1 MNISDVESASMLYK
15 VKFIITITLEIS
27 ALFGSLLIIVFFV
40 KHRAELKKMQNRSL
54 LILFTINLVELLTD
68 MPMSIDFYYFQS
80 VRFAII
86 DYCTWWTFTLFGF
99 AVIGE
104 FLMAVIS
111 IQRHFF
117 IFQAH
122 VFQNRRKRYIFYYLP
137 LILSIIYPILFYIY
151 SVFLVTC
158 DGSQWDFTL
167 PVCGFANCYFLYDA
181 TLTLFD
187 YVFNNTVPLVVIFIA
202 NVILVIRVVK
212 QKRHRQQRFVWKK
225 HRRMTIQLVCISS
238 LYLIAWAPVIIDTLI
253 LNISPSPSLIQFH
266 INYVSEFPNLACY
279 GLPWI
284 YAGLL
289 SEFKKWMW
297 KRISPARIAA
307 HTVQPV

>member
-1 MNISDVESASMLYK
+1 
-15 VKFIITITLEIS
+15 
-27 ALFGSLLIIVFFV
+27 
-40 KHRAELKKMQNRSL
+40 
-54 LILFTINLVELLTD
+54 

-80 VRFAII
+80 VRFATA
-86 DYCTWWTFTLFGF
+86 DYCTWWTFTLFSF

-104 FLMAVIS
+104 FLMAKTL
-111 IQRHFF
+111 H
-117 IFQAH
+117 
-122 VFQNRRKRYIFYYLP
+122 L
-137 LILSIIYPILFYIY
+137 LLFASNIN
-151 SVFLVTC
+151 C

-187 YVFNNTVPLVVIFIA
+187 YVFNNTVPLAVIFIA
-202 NVILVIRVVK
+202 NVVLIIRVVQ

-238 LYLIAWAPVIIDTLI
+238 LYLIAWSPVIIDTLI

-266 INYVSEFPNLACY
+266 MNYVSEFPNLACY
-279 GLPWI
+279 GLPWV

-297 KRISPARIAA
+297 KRISPARIAV